1 MAPREIGEVTETGD
15 IDSVKAPGKEIV
27 TTSKEETRPPL
38 TFLSIFKDAKI
49 PIDTSDPG
57 KLCKILSEG
66 VFLENYAGVPLQK
79 GKPLE
84 PNSIKYFVDK
94 ENKNCFMLFARIL
107 SVIWGAHEEY
117 WGWNMEKDRCGNL
130 CEWVDGYCGCL
141 GLVASFQHTDCLN
154 LTHLCSGEDI
164 EVAELKEVGLLEI
177 SGRIW
182 TVDLSP
188 GALYEVVFVIKI
200 KEDNN
205 TSYFLLKL
213 TVVPPDVRF
222 VQRHLVNI
230 DKKPL
235 EKWIEIVAGEFEMS
249 PQNVGNVTFRL

>member
-117 WGWNMEKDRCGNL
+117 WGWNMEKD
-130 CEWVDGYCGCL
+130 
-141 GLVASFQHTDCLN
+141 
-154 LTHLCSGEDI
+154 SGEDI

-213 TVVPPDVRF
+213 TVVPPDLNASLFACMLHV
-222 VQRHLVNI
+222 LGSYPI
-230 DKKPL
+230 DPPIPPSSHAA
-235 EKWIEIVAGEFEMS
+235 EGDIDDA
-249 PQNVGNVTFRL
+249 